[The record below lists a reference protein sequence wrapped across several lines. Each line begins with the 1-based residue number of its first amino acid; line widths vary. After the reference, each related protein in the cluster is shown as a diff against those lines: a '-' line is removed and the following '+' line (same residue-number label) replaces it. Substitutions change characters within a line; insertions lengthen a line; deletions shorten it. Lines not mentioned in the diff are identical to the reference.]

1 MRKAVLL
8 SLFLAGCNAT
18 AGTPPPHSE
27 PAPSP
32 ETIKQAVRAHVRS
45 TFFDPYSVRDA
56 QLSQATW
63 QGALQLGS
71 GEGWTVCLRVNAKNR
86 MGGYNGIKD
95 TAMTIRG
102 GKVVAS
108 LDDAQYF
115 CREATYAPFPDLT
128 QG

>member
-1 MRKAVLL
+1 MIRILLLAFVLT
-8 SLFLAGCNAT
+8 GCSAT
-18 AGTPPPHSE
+18 ASAPPPSAE
-27 PAPSP
+27 PAPSQ
-32 ETIKQAVRAHVRS
+32 EIIRQAIRSHVRAS
-45 TFFDPYSVRDA
+45 FFDPYSIRDA
-56 QLSQATW
+56 QISPATW

-71 GEGWTVCLRVNAKNR
+71 GEGWTVCLRANAKNR
-86 MGGYNGIKD
+86 LGGYTGLRD

-115 CREATYAPFPDLT
+115 CRDAAYAPFPDLT

>member
-1 MRKAVLL
+1 MRKAILL

-18 AGTPPPHSE
+18 AGTPPPNAE

-32 ETIKQAVRAHVRS
+32 EMIKQAVRAHVRS
-45 TFFDPYSVRDA
+45 SFFDPYSVRDA
-56 QLSQATW
+56 QLSAATW

-71 GEGWTVCLRVNAKNR
+71 GEGWTVCLRANAKNR
-86 MGGYNGIKD
+86 MGGYTGLRD

-102 GKVVAS
+102 GKVVSS

-115 CREATYAPFPDLT
+115 CRDATYSPFPDLT